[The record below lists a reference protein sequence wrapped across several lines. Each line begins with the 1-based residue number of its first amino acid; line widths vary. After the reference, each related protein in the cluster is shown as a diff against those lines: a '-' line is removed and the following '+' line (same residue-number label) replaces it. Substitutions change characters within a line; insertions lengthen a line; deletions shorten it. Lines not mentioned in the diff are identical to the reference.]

1 MFEFVYDAMFVCDGC
16 RHHTFKWVDKELK
29 LTEVGPR
36 FDMKCKYS
44 RLRLVS
50 RLLLSLITFIYI
62 HIALFS
68 LCLRCF

>member
-1 MFEFVYDAMFVCDGC
+1 MQCKSFVCDAVFEFVCDATFVCDGC

-44 RLRLVS
+44 HLQLVS

-62 HIALFS
+62 YI
-68 LCLRCF
+68 